1 VPATNLTRYWGRR
14 DALSVPAMY
23 SGEEES
29 GPFEGAPVVSEA
41 VASAEL
47 DPVVG
52 STLASALAL
61 KMPTAARAAAPRT
74 ALAVHVLFVRATTV
88 VPPL

>member
-1 VPATNLTRYWGRR
+1 VPETNLTRKRGVAL
-14 DALSVPAMY
+14 ALSVPAMY

-61 KMPTAARAAAPRT
+61 KMPTAASTAAPRT
-74 ALAVHVLFVRATTV
+74 ALAVHFLSVRATTV
-88 VPPL
+88 LPPL